1 MSTIA
6 QRQREALDQEFL
18 TVEQVSLVTQYHV
31 QSIYRMIRKGR
42 ISVVRL
48 GGWAVRVP
56 RSELRAIRQGHPR
69 ADQSLAV

>member
-6 QRQREALDQEFL
+6 QRQREALSQELL
-18 TVEQVSLVTQYHV
+18 TVEQVSILTQYHV

-42 ISVVRL
+42 VRVVRL

-56 RSELRAIRQGHPR
+56 RSELRAIRAHHPN
-69 ADQSLAV
+69 ADQSIPL